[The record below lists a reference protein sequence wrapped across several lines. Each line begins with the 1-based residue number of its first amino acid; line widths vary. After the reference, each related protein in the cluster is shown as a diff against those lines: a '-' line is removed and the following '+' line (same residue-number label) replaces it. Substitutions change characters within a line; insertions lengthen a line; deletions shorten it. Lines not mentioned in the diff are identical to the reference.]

1 MFARK
6 AVRIS
11 DICLE
16 EREPFS
22 CRLFQD
28 STHNCSLFNKL
39 GGEFQDA
46 RSQNLLKADI
56 KICFLL
62 LRPRMETRLSF
73 LSRQHARQSS
83 TRQGS
88 PFCFSFSCFFQ
99 RQVQPGQTRSFNLP
113 VIWNTSVQSS
123 SSYRN
128 PIGLELR
135 VIWRLRWAP
144 VPSLLGRLRCCSHR
158 MRQHLG
164 LWVSLRTILKT
175 HFDEIERSK
184 SADDCRLWLR
194 AASQI
199 GEPFALDQA
208 HPVYDRLCQQ
218 QVATVSIKLIIH
230 NVICQTTPCEQL
242 ILV

>member
-1 MFARK
+1 VCISTRQCLLYGPFAPHC
-6 AVRIS
+6 ALCTYVYQNMLSPAPSS
-11 DICLE
+11 DGDE
-16 EREPFS
+16 
-22 CRLFQD
+22 
-28 STHNCSLFNKL
+28 
-39 GGEFQDA
+39 A
-46 RSQNLLKADI
+46 
-56 KICFLL
+56 
-62 LRPRMETRLSF
+62 LSF

-123 SSYRN
+123 SSY
-128 PIGLELR
+128 IGLELR